1 MSNFNENLKNFI
13 LESEPD
19 INIFFNLA
27 KQYEN
32 SGQLAA
38 AITFYLKVAEINSC
52 DIDVAQAAL
61 INAAN
66 CYLNLGD
73 RLGTAR
79 DMLYHALN
87 LSDRNPF
94 LHWMFSK
101 VFEMQKDWIACKAHS
116 ASCISILHSNPRLF
130 RYHELSNFNSLSQEH
145 LKQEALFQIA
155 TSNYWMGKVHD
166 SFLGFSSLKDGK
178 FGEIPG
184 WMQVAIERSLK
195 IIEPIR
201 NE

>member
-1 MSNFNENLKNFI
+1 MSIINEDLKNFI

-38 AITFYLKVAEINSC
+38 AITFYLKVAEKNY
-52 DIDVAQAAL
+52 DKTDVAQAAL
-61 INAAN
+61 IGAAN

-73 RLGTAR
+73 RLGTAK

-116 ASCISILHSNPRLF
+116 ASCLYILDSAPQWFKH
-130 RYHELSNFNSLSQEH
+130 YQLSNINYLSEKLLRQEV
-145 LKQEALFQIA
+145 LFQIA
-155 TSNYWMGKVHD
+155 TSNYWIGELND
-166 SFLGFSSLKDGK
+166 SFLGFSLLKSGT
-178 FGEIPG
+178 FGEIPD
-184 WMQVAIERSLK
+184 WMNNAIDRSLK
-195 IIEPIR
+195 IIEPVR
-201 NE
+201 NG